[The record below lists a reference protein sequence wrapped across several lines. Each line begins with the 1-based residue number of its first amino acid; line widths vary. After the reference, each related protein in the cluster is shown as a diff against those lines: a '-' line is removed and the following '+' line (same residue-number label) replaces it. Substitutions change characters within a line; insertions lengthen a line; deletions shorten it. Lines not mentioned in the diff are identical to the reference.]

1 MVYIETHK
9 LYIVELLQFILYVNI
24 FLEEWWQWYEL
35 EMQDLVNR
43 CSFSNQSVVSM
54 DIFKLNF
61 RTHSIEFKFPLTIN
75 RLT

>member
-24 FLEEWWQWYEL
+24 FLDEWWQYEF
-35 EMQDLVNR
+35 EMQDLVYR
-43 CSFSNQSVVSM
+43 CSFSNLSLVSM
-54 DIFKLNF
+54 DIYKLNF
-61 RTHSIEFKFPLTIN
+61 MTHSVKFKSPLTIN